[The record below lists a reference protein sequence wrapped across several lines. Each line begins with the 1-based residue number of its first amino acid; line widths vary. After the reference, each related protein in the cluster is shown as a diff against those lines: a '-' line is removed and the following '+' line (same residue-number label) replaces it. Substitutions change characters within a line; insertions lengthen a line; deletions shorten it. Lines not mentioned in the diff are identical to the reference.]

1 MRADPYL
8 LQLEDSGVIKRE
20 ATLKLEDGRVQ
31 GYYWRDSNPRPAA

>member
-31 GYYWRDSNPRPAA
+31 GYYWTVVR